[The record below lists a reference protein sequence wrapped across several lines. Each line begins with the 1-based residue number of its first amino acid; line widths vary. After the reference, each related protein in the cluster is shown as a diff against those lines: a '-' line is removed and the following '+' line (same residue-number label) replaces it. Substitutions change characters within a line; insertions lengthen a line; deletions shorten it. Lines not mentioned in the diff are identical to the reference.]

1 MRSSMRRSLWVGLGM
16 TSQWEGGLAE
26 LPRKGYGRSEGW
38 QGEDAGMG
46 VLMIVLSLAAAGVVA
61 DYIAEN
67 DLLTAPNQTIALF
80 GSKVTVSGVAVVIVP
95 FALGALA
102 AALFVIGMG
111 LIRGSSDNWRGMKR
125 RVAELEWEITSLRSK
140 LRLSEVVKA
149 ERQRHIQLPEAEPET
164 EEANLDR

>member
-1 MRSSMRRSLWVGLGM
+1 
-16 TSQWEGGLAE
+16 
-26 LPRKGYGRSEGW
+26 
-38 QGEDAGMG
+38 MG
-46 VLMIVLSLAAAGVVA
+46 VLMIILSLAAAGVVA

-67 DLLTAPNQTIALF
+67 DLLTAPNHAIALF
-80 GSKVTVSGVAVVIVP
+80 GSNITVSGVAVVIVP

-111 LIRGSSDNWRGMKR
+111 LIRGSSDNWRAMKR

-149 ERQRHIQLPEAEPET
+149 EKQRHIQLPEAEAET
-164 EEANLDR
+164 EDANLDG

>member
-1 MRSSMRRSLWVGLGM
+1 VQVL
-16 TSQWEGGLAE
+16 
-26 LPRKGYGRSEGW
+26 
-38 QGEDAGMG
+38 G

-67 DLLTAPNQTIALF
+67 DLLTAPNQSIALF
-80 GSKVTVSGVAVVIVP
+80 G
-95 FALGALA
+95 ALGALA

-111 LIRGSSDNWRGMKR
+111 LIRGSSDNWRAMKR

-149 ERQRHIQLPEAEPET
+149 EKQRHIQLPEAEPET
-164 EEANLDR
+164 EQANLDS

>member
-1 MRSSMRRSLWVGLGM
+1 M
-16 TSQWEGGLAE
+16 TSHSEVGLAE
-26 LPRKGYGRSEGW
+26 LLWKGYGRSEERL
-38 QGEDAGMG
+38 GEGAGMG
-46 VLMIVLSLAAAGVVA
+46 VLMIILSLAAAGVVA

-67 DLLTAPNQTIALF
+67 DLLTAPNHAITLF
-80 GSKVTVSGVAVVIVP
+80 GSNITVSGVAVVIVP

-111 LIRGSSDNWRGMKR
+111 LIRGSSDNWRAMKR

-149 ERQRHIQLPEAEPET
+149 EKQRHIQLPEAEPET
-164 EEANLDR
+164 EDANLDS

>member
-1 MRSSMRRSLWVGLGM
+1 
-16 TSQWEGGLAE
+16 
-26 LPRKGYGRSEGW
+26 
-38 QGEDAGMG
+38 MG
-46 VLMIVLSLAAAGVVA
+46 VLMIILSLAAAGVVA

-67 DLLTAPNQTIALF
+67 DLLTAPNHAIALF
-80 GSKVTVSGVAVVIVP
+80 GSNITVSVVIVP

-111 LIRGSSDNWRGMKR
+111 LIRGSSDNWRAMKR

-149 ERQRHIQLPEAEPET
+149 EKQRHIQLPEAET
-164 EEANLDR
+164 EDANLDR

>member
-1 MRSSMRRSLWVGLGM
+1 M
-16 TSQWEGGLAE
+16 TSHLEAGLAE
-26 LPRKGYGRSEGW
+26 LRWKGYGRGEER
-38 QGEDAGMG
+38 QGEGAGLG
-46 VLMIVLSLAAAGVVA
+46 VLMIILSVASAGVVA

-67 DLLTAPNQTIALF
+67 DLLTAPNQSIALF
-80 GSKVTVSGVAVVIVP
+80 GSHVTVSGVAVVIVP

-111 LIRGSSDNWRGMKR
+111 LLRGSSDNWRAMKR

-149 ERQRHIQLPEAEPET
+149 EKQRHIQLPEAEPET
-164 EEANLDR
+164 EEVNLDN